1 MISKNQLG
9 IIFMILSVISF
20 SVMDIVVKLM
30 SSHYPTGQLIFFRG
44 FFGLIPILFI
54 IPKERFGNLL
64 KTEKIKLH
72 LVRAFGGAFAM
83 TFLYLGLKFLP
94 IADAITI
101 SFAAPIFATIF
112 SIIFLN
118 EKVRLIRWLAIFFG
132 LTGVIIV
139 LKPGTELFTYYSFF
153 PILFCI
159 GFATISIAIKKLS
172 KTEPDY
178 LIALYF
184 TLVLILFGLVSI
196 SMGWKK
202 IDISDIHYL
211 VIIGLS
217 GSIGNIFLTKS
228 IREDLLYQS
237 AFDPVDQFTS
247 LPKQYLLMKVI
258 LTLYKEA
265 LKAIEAG
272 VEIEQIN
279 NLKVLPLIARARLI
293 PEDKAKV
300 DLEKLVEQIKLEIQ
314 ALKGEA

>member
-139 LKPGTELFTYYSFF
+139 LKPGTELFTYYSFY

-184 TLVLILFGLVSI
+184 TLVLILFGLISI

-202 IDISDIHYL
+202 IDIADIHYL
-211 VIIGLS
+211 IIIGLS

-228 IREDLLYQS
+228 IREADI
-237 AFDPVDQFTS
+237 S
-247 LPKQYLLMKVI
+247 LVTPIKYLSLVFAIIAGWLIFNEIPSI
-258 LTLYKEA
+258 LTISGAMLIILSTFVIFKREA
-265 LKAIEAG
+265 
-272 VEIEQIN
+272 
-279 NLKVLPLIARARLI
+279 
-293 PEDKAKV
+293 AK
-300 DLEKLVEQIKLEIQ
+300 KIKPTIIRQL
-314 ALKGEA
+314 

>member
-54 IPKERFGNLL
+54 IPKERIGNLL

-184 TLVLILFGLVSI
+184 TLVLILFGLISI

-211 VIIGLS
+211 IIIGLS

-228 IREDLLYQS
+228 IREADI
-237 AFDPVDQFTS
+237 S
-247 LPKQYLLMKVI
+247 LVTPIKYLSLVFAIIAGWLIFNEIPSVLTISGAMLIILSTFVI
-258 LTLYKEA
+258 FKREA
-265 LKAIEAG
+265 
-272 VEIEQIN
+272 
-279 NLKVLPLIARARLI
+279 
-293 PEDKAKV
+293 AK
-300 DLEKLVEQIKLEIQ
+300 KIKPTIIRQL
-314 ALKGEA
+314 

>member
-44 FFGLIPILFI
+44 LFGLIPILFI

-184 TLVLILFGLVSI
+184 TLVLILFGLISI

-202 IDISDIHYL
+202 IDIADIHYL
-211 VIIGLS
+211 IIIGLS

-228 IREDLLYQS
+228 IREADISLVTPIKYLSLVFAIIAGWLIFNEIPS
-237 AFDPVDQFTS
+237 ALTISGAMLIILSTF
-247 LPKQYLLMKVI
+247 VI
-258 LTLYKEA
+258 FKREA
-265 LKAIEAG
+265 
-272 VEIEQIN
+272 
-279 NLKVLPLIARARLI
+279 
-293 PEDKAKV
+293 AK
-300 DLEKLVEQIKLEIQ
+300 KIKPTIIRQL
-314 ALKGEA
+314 

>member
-9 IIFMILSVISF
+9 VIFMILSVISF

-184 TLVLILFGLVSI
+184 TLVLILFGLISV

-202 IDISDIHYL
+202 IDIADIHYL
-211 VIIGLS
+211 IIIGLS

-228 IREDLLYQS
+228 IREADI
-237 AFDPVDQFTS
+237 S
-247 LPKQYLLMKVI
+247 LVTPIKYLSLVFAIIAGWLIFNEIPSI
-258 LTLYKEA
+258 LTISGAMLIILSTFVIFKREA
-265 LKAIEAG
+265 
-272 VEIEQIN
+272 
-279 NLKVLPLIARARLI
+279 
-293 PEDKAKV
+293 AK
-300 DLEKLVEQIKLEIQ
+300 KIKPTIIRQL
-314 ALKGEA
+314 

>member
-30 SSHYPTGQLIFFRG
+30 SPHYPIGQLIFFRG

-184 TLVLILFGLVSI
+184 TLVLILFGLISI

-211 VIIGLS
+211 IIIGLS

-228 IREDLLYQS
+228 IREADI
-237 AFDPVDQFTS
+237 S
-247 LPKQYLLMKVI
+247 LVTPIKYLSLVFAIIAGWLIFNEIPSVLTISGAMLIILSTFVI
-258 LTLYKEA
+258 FKREA
-265 LKAIEAG
+265 
-272 VEIEQIN
+272 
-279 NLKVLPLIARARLI
+279 
-293 PEDKAKV
+293 AK
-300 DLEKLVEQIKLEIQ
+300 KIKPTIIRQL
-314 ALKGEA
+314 

>member
-30 SSHYPTGQLIFFRG
+30 SSHYPIGQLIFFRG

-211 VIIGLS
+211 FIIGLS

-228 IREDLLYQS
+228 IREADISLVTPIKYLSLVFAIIAGWLIFNEIPS
-237 AFDPVDQFTS
+237 ALTISGAMLIILSTF
-247 LPKQYLLMKVI
+247 VI
-258 LTLYKEA
+258 FKREA
-265 LKAIEAG
+265 
-272 VEIEQIN
+272 
-279 NLKVLPLIARARLI
+279 
-293 PEDKAKV
+293 AK
-300 DLEKLVEQIKLEIQ
+300 KIKPTIIRQL
-314 ALKGEA
+314 

>member
-184 TLVLILFGLVSI
+184 TLVLILFGLISI

-202 IDISDIHYL
+202 IDIADIHYL
-211 VIIGLS
+211 IIIGLS

-228 IREDLLYQS
+228 IREADISLVTPIKYLSLVFAIIAGWLIFNEIPS
-237 AFDPVDQFTS
+237 ALTISGAMLIILSTF
-247 LPKQYLLMKVI
+247 VI
-258 LTLYKEA
+258 FKREA
-265 LKAIEAG
+265 
-272 VEIEQIN
+272 
-279 NLKVLPLIARARLI
+279 
-293 PEDKAKV
+293 AK
-300 DLEKLVEQIKLEIQ
+300 KIKPTIIRQL
-314 ALKGEA
+314 

>member
-30 SSHYPTGQLIFFRG
+30 SSHYPIGQLIFFRG

-54 IPKERFGNLL
+54 IPKERIGNLL

-184 TLVLILFGLVSI
+184 TLVLILFGLISI

-211 VIIGLS
+211 IIIGLS

-228 IREDLLYQS
+228 IREADI
-237 AFDPVDQFTS
+237 S
-247 LPKQYLLMKVI
+247 LVTPIKYLSLVFAIIAGWLIFNEIPSI
-258 LTLYKEA
+258 LTISGAMLIILSTFVIFKREA
-265 LKAIEAG
+265 
-272 VEIEQIN
+272 
-279 NLKVLPLIARARLI
+279 
-293 PEDKAKV
+293 AK
-300 DLEKLVEQIKLEIQ
+300 KIKPTIIRQL
-314 ALKGEA
+314 

>member
-54 IPKERFGNLL
+54 IPKERIGNLL

-184 TLVLILFGLVSI
+184 TLVLILFGLISI

-211 VIIGLS
+211 IIIGLS

-228 IREDLLYQS
+228 IREADI
-237 AFDPVDQFTS
+237 S
-247 LPKQYLLMKVI
+247 LVTPIKYLSLVFAIIAGWLIFNEIPSI
-258 LTLYKEA
+258 LTISGAMLIILSTFVIFKREA
-265 LKAIEAG
+265 
-272 VEIEQIN
+272 
-279 NLKVLPLIARARLI
+279 
-293 PEDKAKV
+293 AK
-300 DLEKLVEQIKLEIQ
+300 KIKPTIIRQL
-314 ALKGEA
+314 

>member
-184 TLVLILFGLVSI
+184 TLVLILFGLISI

-211 VIIGLS
+211 IIIGLS

-228 IREDLLYQS
+228 IREADI
-237 AFDPVDQFTS
+237 S
-247 LPKQYLLMKVI
+247 LVTPIKYLSLVFAIIAGWLIFNEIPSI
-258 LTLYKEA
+258 LTISGAVLIILSTFVIFKREA
-265 LKAIEAG
+265 
-272 VEIEQIN
+272 
-279 NLKVLPLIARARLI
+279 
-293 PEDKAKV
+293 AK
-300 DLEKLVEQIKLEIQ
+300 KIKPTIIRQL
-314 ALKGEA
+314 

>member
-1 MISKNQLG
+1 
-9 IIFMILSVISF
+9 MILSVISF

-30 SSHYPTGQLIFFRG
+30 SSHYPIGQLIFFRG

-184 TLVLILFGLVSI
+184 TLVLILFGLISI

-202 IDISDIHYL
+202 IDIADIHYL
-211 VIIGLS
+211 IIIGLS

-228 IREDLLYQS
+228 IREADI
-237 AFDPVDQFTS
+237 S
-247 LPKQYLLMKVI
+247 LVTPIKYLSLVFAIIAGWLIFNEIPSI
-258 LTLYKEA
+258 LTISGAMLIILSTFVIFKREA
-265 LKAIEAG
+265 
-272 VEIEQIN
+272 
-279 NLKVLPLIARARLI
+279 
-293 PEDKAKV
+293 AK
-300 DLEKLVEQIKLEIQ
+300 KIKPTIIRQL
-314 ALKGEA
+314 

>member
-184 TLVLILFGLVSI
+184 TLVLILFGLISI

-228 IREDLLYQS
+228 IREADISLVTPIKYLSLVFAIIAGWLIFNEIPS
-237 AFDPVDQFTS
+237 ALTISGAMLIILSTF
-247 LPKQYLLMKVI
+247 VI
-258 LTLYKEA
+258 FKREA
-265 LKAIEAG
+265 
-272 VEIEQIN
+272 
-279 NLKVLPLIARARLI
+279 
-293 PEDKAKV
+293 AK
-300 DLEKLVEQIKLEIQ
+300 KIKPTIIRQL
-314 ALKGEA
+314 

>member
-139 LKPGTELFTYYSFF
+139 LKPGTELFTYYSFY

-184 TLVLILFGLVSI
+184 TLVLILFGLISI

-211 VIIGLS
+211 IIIGLS

-228 IREDLLYQS
+228 IREADI
-237 AFDPVDQFTS
+237 S
-247 LPKQYLLMKVI
+247 LVTPIKYLSLVFAIIAGWLIFNEIPSI
-258 LTLYKEA
+258 LTISGAMLIILSTFVIFKREA
-265 LKAIEAG
+265 
-272 VEIEQIN
+272 
-279 NLKVLPLIARARLI
+279 
-293 PEDKAKV
+293 AK
-300 DLEKLVEQIKLEIQ
+300 KIKPTIIRQL
-314 ALKGEA
+314 

>member
-184 TLVLILFGLVSI
+184 TLVLILFGLISI

-211 VIIGLS
+211 IIIGLS

-228 IREDLLYQS
+228 IREADI
-237 AFDPVDQFTS
+237 S
-247 LPKQYLLMKVI
+247 LVTPIKYLSLVFAIIAGWLIFNEIPSI
-258 LTLYKEA
+258 LTISGAMLIILSTFVIFKREA
-265 LKAIEAG
+265 ANK
-272 VEIEQIN
+272 
-279 NLKVLPLIARARLI
+279 
-293 PEDKAKV
+293 
-300 DLEKLVEQIKLEIQ
+300 IKPTIIRQL
-314 ALKGEA
+314 

>member
-54 IPKERFGNLL
+54 IPKERIGNLL

-184 TLVLILFGLVSI
+184 TLVLILFGLISI

-228 IREDLLYQS
+228 IREADI
-237 AFDPVDQFTS
+237 S
-247 LPKQYLLMKVI
+247 LVTPIKYLSLVFAIIAGWLIFNEIPSVLTISGAMLIILSTFVI
-258 LTLYKEA
+258 FKREA
-265 LKAIEAG
+265 
-272 VEIEQIN
+272 
-279 NLKVLPLIARARLI
+279 
-293 PEDKAKV
+293 AK
-300 DLEKLVEQIKLEIQ
+300 KIKPTIIRQL
-314 ALKGEA
+314 

>member
-184 TLVLILFGLVSI
+184 TLVLILFGLISI

-211 VIIGLS
+211 IIIGLS

-228 IREDLLYQS
+228 IREADI
-237 AFDPVDQFTS
+237 S
-247 LPKQYLLMKVI
+247 LVTPIKYLSLVF
-258 LTLYKEA
+258 
-265 LKAIEAG
+265 AIIAG
-272 VEIEQIN
+272 WLIFNEIPS
-279 NLKVLPLIARARLI
+279 V
-293 PEDKAKV
+293 
-300 DLEKLVEQIKLEIQ
+300 
-314 ALKGEA
+314 

>member
-139 LKPGTELFTYYSFF
+139 LKPGTELFTYYSFY

-184 TLVLILFGLVSI
+184 TLVLILFGLISI

-211 VIIGLS
+211 IIIGLS

-228 IREDLLYQS
+228 IREADISLVTPIKYLSLVFAIIAGWLIFNEIPS
-237 AFDPVDQFTS
+237 ALTISGAMLIILSTF
-247 LPKQYLLMKVI
+247 VI
-258 LTLYKEA
+258 FKREA
-265 LKAIEAG
+265 
-272 VEIEQIN
+272 
-279 NLKVLPLIARARLI
+279 
-293 PEDKAKV
+293 AK
-300 DLEKLVEQIKLEIQ
+300 KIKPTIIRQL
-314 ALKGEA
+314 

>member
-30 SSHYPTGQLIFFRG
+30 SPHYPIGQLIFFRG

-184 TLVLILFGLVSI
+184 TLVLILFGLISI

-211 VIIGLS
+211 IIIGLS

-228 IREDLLYQS
+228 IREADI
-237 AFDPVDQFTS
+237 S
-247 LPKQYLLMKVI
+247 LVTPIKYLSLVFAIIAGWLIFNEIPSI
-258 LTLYKEA
+258 LTISGAVLIILSTFVIFKREA
-265 LKAIEAG
+265 
-272 VEIEQIN
+272 
-279 NLKVLPLIARARLI
+279 
-293 PEDKAKV
+293 AK
-300 DLEKLVEQIKLEIQ
+300 KIKPTIIRQL
-314 ALKGEA
+314 

>member
-184 TLVLILFGLVSI
+184 TLVLILFGLISV

-202 IDISDIHYL
+202 IDIADIHYL
-211 VIIGLS
+211 IIIGLS

-228 IREDLLYQS
+228 IREADI
-237 AFDPVDQFTS
+237 S
-247 LPKQYLLMKVI
+247 LVTPIKYLSLVFAIIAGWLIFNEIPSVLTISGAMLIILSTFVI
-258 LTLYKEA
+258 FKREA
-265 LKAIEAG
+265 
-272 VEIEQIN
+272 
-279 NLKVLPLIARARLI
+279 
-293 PEDKAKV
+293 AK
-300 DLEKLVEQIKLEIQ
+300 KIKPTIIRQL
-314 ALKGEA
+314 

>member
-20 SVMDIVVKLM
+20 SVMDIMVKLM

-54 IPKERFGNLL
+54 IPKERIGNLL

-139 LKPGTELFTYYSFF
+139 LKPGTELFTYYSFY

-184 TLVLILFGLVSI
+184 TLVLILLGLISI

-211 VIIGLS
+211 IIIGLS

-228 IREDLLYQS
+228 IREADI
-237 AFDPVDQFTS
+237 S
-247 LPKQYLLMKVI
+247 LVTPIKYLSLVFAIIAGWLIFNEIPSVLTISGAMLIILSTFVI
-258 LTLYKEA
+258 FKREA
-265 LKAIEAG
+265 
-272 VEIEQIN
+272 
-279 NLKVLPLIARARLI
+279 
-293 PEDKAKV
+293 AK
-300 DLEKLVEQIKLEIQ
+300 KIKPTIIRQL
-314 ALKGEA
+314 

>member
-30 SSHYPTGQLIFFRG
+30 SSHYPIGQLIFFRG
-44 FFGLIPILFI
+44 LFGLIPILFI

-184 TLVLILFGLVSI
+184 TLVLILFGLISV

-202 IDISDIHYL
+202 IDIADIHYL
-211 VIIGLS
+211 IIIGLS

-228 IREDLLYQS
+228 IREADI
-237 AFDPVDQFTS
+237 S
-247 LPKQYLLMKVI
+247 LVTPIKYLSLVFAIIAGWLIFNEIPSI
-258 LTLYKEA
+258 LTISGAMLIILSTFVIFKREA
-265 LKAIEAG
+265 
-272 VEIEQIN
+272 
-279 NLKVLPLIARARLI
+279 
-293 PEDKAKV
+293 AK
-300 DLEKLVEQIKLEIQ
+300 KIKPTIIRQL
-314 ALKGEA
+314 

>member
-30 SSHYPTGQLIFFRG
+30 SPHYPIGQLIFFRG

-139 LKPGTELFTYYSFF
+139 LKPGTELFTYYSFY

-184 TLVLILFGLVSI
+184 TLVLILFGLISI

-211 VIIGLS
+211 IIIGLS

-228 IREDLLYQS
+228 IREADI
-237 AFDPVDQFTS
+237 S
-247 LPKQYLLMKVI
+247 LVTPIKYLSLVFAIIAGWLIFNEIPSI
-258 LTLYKEA
+258 LTISGAVLIILSTFVIFKREA
-265 LKAIEAG
+265 
-272 VEIEQIN
+272 
-279 NLKVLPLIARARLI
+279 
-293 PEDKAKV
+293 AK
-300 DLEKLVEQIKLEIQ
+300 KIKPTIIRQL
-314 ALKGEA
+314 

>member
-132 LTGVIIV
+132 CTGVIIV
-139 LKPGTELFTYYSFF
+139 LKPGTELFTYYSFY

-184 TLVLILFGLVSI
+184 TLVLILFGLISI

-211 VIIGLS
+211 IIIGLS

-228 IREDLLYQS
+228 IREADI
-237 AFDPVDQFTS
+237 S
-247 LPKQYLLMKVI
+247 LVTPIKYLSLVFAIIAGWLIFNEIPSVLTISGAMLIILSTFVI
-258 LTLYKEA
+258 FKREA
-265 LKAIEAG
+265 
-272 VEIEQIN
+272 
-279 NLKVLPLIARARLI
+279 
-293 PEDKAKV
+293 AK
-300 DLEKLVEQIKLEIQ
+300 KIKPTIIRQL
-314 ALKGEA
+314 

>member
-44 FFGLIPILFI
+44 LFGLIPILFI

-184 TLVLILFGLVSI
+184 TLVLILFGLISI

-211 VIIGLS
+211 IIIGLS

-228 IREDLLYQS
+228 IREADI
-237 AFDPVDQFTS
+237 S
-247 LPKQYLLMKVI
+247 LVTPIKYLSLVFAIIAGWLIFNEIPSI
-258 LTLYKEA
+258 LTISGAMLIILSTFVIFKREA
-265 LKAIEAG
+265 
-272 VEIEQIN
+272 
-279 NLKVLPLIARARLI
+279 
-293 PEDKAKV
+293 AK
-300 DLEKLVEQIKLEIQ
+300 KIKPTIIRQL
-314 ALKGEA
+314 

>member
-172 KTEPDY
+172 KTDPDY

-184 TLVLILFGLVSI
+184 TLVLILFGLISI
-196 SMGWKK
+196 SIGWKK
-202 IDISDIHYL
+202 IDITDIHYL
-211 VIIGLS
+211 IIIGLS

-228 IREDLLYQS
+228 IREADI
-237 AFDPVDQFTS
+237 S
-247 LPKQYLLMKVI
+247 LVTPIKYLSLVFAIIAGWLIFNEIPSI
-258 LTLYKEA
+258 LTISGAMLIILSTFVIFKREA
-265 LKAIEAG
+265 TK
-272 VEIEQIN
+272 
-279 NLKVLPLIARARLI
+279 K
-293 PEDKAKV
+293 
-300 DLEKLVEQIKLEIQ
+300 IKPTIIRQL
-314 ALKGEA
+314 

>member
-54 IPKERFGNLL
+54 IPKERIGNLL

-184 TLVLILFGLVSI
+184 TLVLILFGLISI

-202 IDISDIHYL
+202 IDIADIHYL
-211 VIIGLS
+211 IIIGLS

-228 IREDLLYQS
+228 IREADI
-237 AFDPVDQFTS
+237 S
-247 LPKQYLLMKVI
+247 LVTPIKYLSLVFAIIAGWLIFNEIPSVLTISGAMLIILSTFVI
-258 LTLYKEA
+258 FKREA
-265 LKAIEAG
+265 
-272 VEIEQIN
+272 
-279 NLKVLPLIARARLI
+279 
-293 PEDKAKV
+293 AK
-300 DLEKLVEQIKLEIQ
+300 KIKPTIIRQL
-314 ALKGEA
+314 

>member
-184 TLVLILFGLVSI
+184 TLVLILFGLISI

-202 IDISDIHYL
+202 IDIADIHYL
-211 VIIGLS
+211 IIIGLS

-228 IREDLLYQS
+228 IREADI
-237 AFDPVDQFTS
+237 S
-247 LPKQYLLMKVI
+247 LVTPIKYLSLVFAIIAGWLIFNEIPSI
-258 LTLYKEA
+258 LTISGAVLIILSTFVIFKREA
-265 LKAIEAG
+265 
-272 VEIEQIN
+272 
-279 NLKVLPLIARARLI
+279 
-293 PEDKAKV
+293 AK
-300 DLEKLVEQIKLEIQ
+300 KIKPTIIRQL
-314 ALKGEA
+314 